1 MNLGEILENVQNS
14 DFERLGVISDVEVHG
29 LSYDSRLTTSGDL
42 FFCFQGEKNDSH
54 DFVYDAIKGGASA
67 LVVEREIDIDFP
79 QVISSNSRKMMSEIA
94 EIFYGFPSREITTV
108 GVTGTNGKTTTVNIL
123 SAIAEAAGKKP
134 KTIGTL
140 TGQLT
145 TPEAPDLQR
154 QIRDSVGSG
163 ASFLAMEV
171 SSHALLQHRI
181 SGMAYDA
188 AIFTNLSL
196 DHLDYHGDMESYYK
210 AKSLLFTPTH
220 SKLAVINADNEFGKR
235 LMKDIEIPQVSFS
248 LNDIEI
254 IEQTIV
260 KTTFRW
266 KGQIIHLKLPGE
278 FNLENA
284 LAAAVTAEALGFNRE
299 VIVKGLESAKGTLGR
314 FELLEHSE
322 GEPYIIVDYCH
333 TPDGL
338 ERILLSIN
346 ELLVDA
352 RTHVV
357 FGCGGDRDSTKR
369 AQMGMISAT
378 HATNVYLTSDNPRS
392 EDQMGIINDIL
403 AGIGDTE
410 RVYVNPDRREAIF
423 HAVNSADEGDVV
435 LIAGKGCEPYQE
447 ISGTQLPFLDSD
459 VGREAL
465 EASRQ

>member
-67 LVVEREIDIDFP
+67 LVVERKIDIDFP
-79 QVISSNSRKMMSEIA
+79 QVISSSSRKMMSEIA
-94 EIFYGFPSREITTV
+94 EIFYEFPSREITTV

-123 SAIAEAAGKKP
+123 SAIAKAAGEKTE
-134 KTIGTL
+134 TIGTL

-154 QIRDSVGSG
+154 QIRDSIGNGV
-163 ASFLAMEV
+163 SFLAMEV
-171 SSHALLQHRI
+171 SSHALLQNRI
-181 SGMAYDA
+181 SRMTYDA

-210 AKSLLFTPTH
+210 AKSSLFSPTH
-220 SKLAVINADNEFGKR
+220 SKLAVINADNQFGKR
-235 LMKDIEIPQVSFS
+235 LMNEVEIPQVSFS
-248 LNDIEI
+248 LNDVD
-254 IEQTIV
+254 IV
-260 KTTFRW
+260 ERTLIKTTFRW
-266 KGQIIHLKLPGE
+266 KGKIIELKLPGV

-299 VIVKGLESAKGTLGR
+299 VIAKGLESAKGTPGR
-314 FELLEHSE
+314 FELLTHSDE
-322 GEPYIIVDYCH
+322 EPYIIVDYCH

-338 ERILLSIN
+338 EKILLSIN
-346 ELLVDA
+346 ELLPGA
-352 RTHVV
+352 RTHIV
-357 FGCGGDRDSTKR
+357 FGCGGDRDTSKR
-369 AQMGMISAT
+369 AQMGMISEN

-392 EDQMGIINDIL
+392 ENQMAIINDIL
-403 AGIGDTE
+403 AGIHDTE
-410 RVYVNPDRREAIF
+410 PVYVNPDRREAIF
-423 HAVNSADEGDVV
+423 HAVTTANQDDVV

-447 ISGTQLPFLDSD
+447 ISGTLHPFLDSD

-465 EASRQ
+465 EARR

>member
-1 MNLGEILENVQNS
+1 MNLNEILKNVRNS
-14 DFERLGVISDVEVHG
+14 DFERLGEINDVEVHG
-29 LSYDSRLTTSGDL
+29 LSYDSRLINSGDL
-42 FFCFQGEKNDSH
+42 FFCFKGEKKDSH

-67 LVVEREIDIDFP
+67 LVVERKIDIDFP
-79 QVISSNSRKMMSEIA
+79 QVISSSSRKMMSEIA
-94 EIFYGFPSREITTV
+94 EIFYEFPSREITTV

-123 SAIAEAAGKKP
+123 SAIAKAAGEKTE
-134 KTIGTL
+134 TIGTL

-154 QIRDSVGSG
+154 QIRDSIGNGV
-163 ASFLAMEV
+163 SFLAMEV
-171 SSHALLQHRI
+171 SSHALLQNRI
-181 SGMAYDA
+181 SRMTYDA
-188 AIFTNLSL
+188 TIFTNLSL

-210 AKSLLFTPTH
+210 AKSLLFSPTH
-220 SKLAVINADNEFGKR
+220 SKLAVINADNQFGKR
-235 LMKDIEIPQVSFS
+235 LMNEVEIPQVSFS
-248 LNDIEI
+248 LNDVD
-254 IEQTIV
+254 IV
-260 KTTFRW
+260 ERTLIKTTFRW
-266 KGQIIHLKLPGE
+266 KGKIIELKLPGV

-284 LAAAVTAEALGFNRE
+284 LAAAVTAEALGFSRE
-299 VIVKGLESAKGTLGR
+299 VIAKGIESAKGTLGR
-314 FELLEHSE
+314 FEFLEHSE

-357 FGCGGDRDSTKR
+357 FGCGGDRDRTKR

-392 EDQMGIINDIL
+392 EDPMGIINDIL

-410 RVYVNPDRREAIF
+410 SVYVNPDRREAIF

-447 ISGTQLPFLDSD
+447 ISGTQFPFLDSD

-465 EASRQ
+465 EASR